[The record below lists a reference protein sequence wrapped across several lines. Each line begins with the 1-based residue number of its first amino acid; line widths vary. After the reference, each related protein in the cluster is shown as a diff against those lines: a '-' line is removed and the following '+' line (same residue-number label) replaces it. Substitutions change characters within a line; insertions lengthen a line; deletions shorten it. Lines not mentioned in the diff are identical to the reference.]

1 MDGGIRLRGESE
13 ISKSSTRIRRIALS
27 PRNCNPIPAVIT
39 AIRNADIITLGPG
52 SLYTSL
58 IPNLLVRGI
67 VTEMRRSSALKV
79 FIGNLMT
86 QPGETTSFSAAN
98 HLEAIQEHV
107 RDKVF
112 DVIILNQKPISPA
125 QVARYRKQR
134 SLPVD
139 SDHERLR
146 DLGLE
151 IFERDLLS
159 QEKAVR
165 HDPGLLA
172 AAVLAAHARWKAP
185 ADNRKFSI
193 APAATG

>member
-1 MDGGIRLRGESE
+1 
-13 ISKSSTRIRRIALS
+13 
-27 PRNCNPIPAVIT
+27 
-39 AIRNADIITLGPG
+39 
-52 SLYTSL
+52 
-58 IPNLLVRGI
+58 
-67 VTEMRRSSALKV
+67 
-79 FIGNLMT
+79 
-86 QPGETTSFSAAN
+86 
-98 HLEAIQEHV
+98 
-107 RDKVF
+107 
-112 DVIILNQKPISPA
+112 
-125 QVARYRKQR
+125 
-134 SLPVD
+134 VD

-146 DLGLE
+146 GLGLE